1 MMNFWRQRAAA
12 VAAGG
17 VPGAPPKKVFSGRFA
32 LPAGCDGR
40 GDPGEGFWEKFP
52 RKREVTGVALVSAVK
67 LISLALAVGGMDM
80 EMVRLVCRDLEHGA
94 DIGCRGVGREPAV
107 SGNAASCQLFPGQIT
122 DAIGSWLDKG
132 FAAGPFTAAE
142 LPVGAKVNGIMCR
155 PKPSGAVRV
164 ILNMSAP
171 AGKSVN
177 DGIDSGEFP
186 AVMSSTAKWL
196 AVLNKAGRGCLMTK
210 VDWADAY
217 KHVRVRAADTALQWF
232 SWMGIFFVE
241 LCLVFGTAS
250 SPGIY
255 DRLAKVVLG
264 LALALSK
271 FPRDMVCQ
279 YLDDVCAAAPAGSAA
294 LGRFREAYQ
303 QVAAQ
308 VGVKLAP
315 EDDPDKAFAPTTAG
329 TVLGVRYDTVAWTW
343 EIPADKLGRLN
354 EQILAAMAA
363 AMLPRLEVWSLVG
376 RVIHYCPLVP
386 AGRFNIHHLI
396 KINGKAGGRHDLV
409 PITDNV
415 KRQLRFWL
423 VILNATSGLAS
434 IPAVGLGAPAWA
446 REFFTDAAGGSTSY
460 VGAGCG
466 GVSGDWWFFLPW
478 GRKINSGVKFEG
490 RRLSGKMSALELVGP
505 LVCVCSEPDLVRCRP
520 IRIFVDNIGSVRIW
534 GKGYSS
540 SCSLSTT
547 LVLALGTV
555 AAALGCQ
562 VFVEKVAR
570 CSSPPAVMA
579 DALSKAAFGKCR
591 EAAADAGWSLR
602 AEPGWVP
609 PALLR
614 WVANPAADENLGTD
628 ILADL
633 GSRAALLGYNC

>member
-1 MMNFWRQRAAA
+1 M
-12 VAAGG
+12 
-17 VPGAPPKKVFSGRFA
+17 
-32 LPAGCDGR
+32 
-40 GDPGEGFWEKFP
+40 
-52 RKREVTGVALVSAVK
+52 VSAVK

-232 SWMGIFFVE
+232 SWMGMFFVE

-279 YLDDVCAAAPAGSAA
+279 YLDDVCAAAPAGSTA

-308 VGVKLAP
+308 VG
-315 EDDPDKAFAPTTAG
+315 G
-329 TVLGVRYDTVAWTW
+329 
-343 EIPADKLGRLN
+343 
-354 EQILAAMAA
+354 
-363 AMLPRLEVWSLVG
+363 EV
-376 RVIHYCPLVP
+376 
-386 AGRFNIHHLI
+386 
-396 KINGKAGGRHDLV
+396 
-409 PITDNV
+409 
-415 KRQLRFWL
+415 
-423 VILNATSGLAS
+423 
-434 IPAVGLGAPAWA
+434 
-446 REFFTDAAGGSTSY
+446 ST
-460 VGAGCG
+460 
-466 GVSGDWWFFLPW
+466 
-478 GRKINSGVKFEG
+478 
-490 RRLSGKMSALELVGP
+490 
-505 LVCVCSEPDLVRCRP
+505 
-520 IRIFVDNIGSVRIW
+520 
-534 GKGYSS
+534 
-540 SCSLSTT
+540 
-547 LVLALGTV
+547 
-555 AAALGCQ
+555 
-562 VFVEKVAR
+562 
-570 CSSPPAVMA
+570 
-579 DALSKAAFGKCR
+579 
-591 EAAADAGWSLR
+591 
-602 AEPGWVP
+602 
-609 PALLR
+609 
-614 WVANPAADENLGTD
+614 
-628 ILADL
+628 
-633 GSRAALLGYNC
+633 